1 MAAPKFTRF
10 LAWDLSAQEEKDG
23 SILTDLQL
31 KRIQSLQ
38 CEAAEE
44 MLNLELDL
52 KDPGV
57 FATRHAFL
65 SGKVQLSQQL
75 IDSHMDAIIQIN
87 TSLSEKE

>member
-1 MAAPKFTRF
+1 MATPKLTRF
-10 LAWDLSAQEEKDG
+10 FAWELSTQEEKDG
-23 SILTDLQL
+23 SIFTDLQF
-31 KRIQSLQ
+31 KRLQNLQ

-65 SGKVQLSQQL
+65 SGKVQFAQQL
-75 IDSHMDAIIQIN
+75 IDSHMDLIIQIN

>member
-1 MAAPKFTRF
+1 MATPKLTRF
-10 LAWDLSAQEEKDG
+10 LAWELSAHEEKDG
-23 SILTDLQL
+23 AVLTDLQL

-65 SGKVQLSQQL
+65 SGKVQFAQQL
-75 IDSHMDAIIQIN
+75 IDSHMDAVIQIN
-87 TSLSEKE
+87 TTLSEQE